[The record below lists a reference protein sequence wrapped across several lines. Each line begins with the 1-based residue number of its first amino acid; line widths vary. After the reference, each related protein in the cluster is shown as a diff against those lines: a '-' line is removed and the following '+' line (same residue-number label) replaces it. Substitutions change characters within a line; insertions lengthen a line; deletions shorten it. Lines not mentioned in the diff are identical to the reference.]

1 MASFLKKT
9 YDTLTGHSK
18 TGAGKFFKYA
28 YPFNGGYIARRAW
41 HSVKK
46 RLMPARSNS
55 AVSLGGSDI
64 YGPTGSIVG
73 RY

>member
-1 MASFLKKT
+1 MSSLFKKA

-28 YPFNGGYIARRAW
+28 YPFNGGYYGRKAW
-41 HSVKK
+41 RSVKK
-46 RLMPARSNS
+46 RLLPVKSNS

-73 RY
+73 RF